1 MIDLRMHFSC
11 HTYFFFLEKKT
22 LNEMKEEID
31 KLKKSIKSRDQ
42 IICNAADK
50 SQDEAK

>member
-1 MIDLRMHFSC
+1 MIDFRMHFSC
-11 HTYFFFLEKKT
+11 HTYFLEKKP

-42 IICNAADK
+42 MICNVADK
-50 SQDEAK
+50 STDEAK